1 LTRRHPAGVCGV
13 ADLQWGVCA
22 YVGDVRV
29 RYKPRIPSKKG
40 TNPGRRT
47 ASLLASLLPAIE
59 MPCPSP
65 S

>member
-13 ADLQWGVCA
+13 ADLKWGVCA

-40 TNPGRRT
+40 TKPRT
-47 ASLLASLLPAIE
+47 AHGISARELAS
-59 MPCPSP
+59 CH
-65 S
+65 